1 MKRVMVWMWEH
12 NVETI
17 NPKNGKKVFVSVLS
31 ETPVEG
37 GKRRR
42 VANYREKEY
51 RRNPDEV

>member
-12 NVETI
+12 NIETVDS
-17 NPKNGKKVFVSVLS
+17 KGKKVFVSALS

-42 VANYREKEY
+42 VSHYREKEH
-51 RRNPDEV
+51 RRKPNEV

>member
-12 NVETI
+12 NIETI
-17 NPKNGKKVFVSVLS
+17 DPKSGKKVFVSALS

-42 VANYREKEY
+42 VAHYREKEH
-51 RRNPDEV
+51 RRKPNEV